1 MPNSIFLEIVFFLK
15 HPQHTSIDISGRVL
29 YYNLHEQ
36 WDSMQNISYIFFN
49 RKISYLQKI
58 DNLQNSPPKTS
69 V

>member
-29 YYNLHEQ
+29 YYKIYKNN
-36 WDSMQNISYIFFN
+36 DSMQNTYIFFN
-49 RKISYLQKI
+49 RKLSYLQKI
-58 DNLQNSPPKTS
+58 DNLQNSPPTT